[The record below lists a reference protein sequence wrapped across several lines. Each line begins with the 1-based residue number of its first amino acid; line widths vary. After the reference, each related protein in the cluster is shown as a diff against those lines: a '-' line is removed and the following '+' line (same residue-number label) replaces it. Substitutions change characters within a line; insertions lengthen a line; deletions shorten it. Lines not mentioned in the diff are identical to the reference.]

1 MTAVA
6 SAGMLRHCK
15 HNELYRG
22 CWSCRFH
29 IKDLCLGNLHPC
41 GPLCG
46 SLNTKHQARTLD
58 SRSCWLHY
66 QRPHSGWQAVPGYY
80 RTIRENP
87 DLSGVIEGDYNSFKK
102 GVFHK
107 HDDVAAP
114 CVQALLTWTTLYRQ
128 VDVADNMALRD
139 LHWLA
144 DVAQCTDFHVSHRL
158 QMWPDCTD
166 FCNWRW
172 CFRHLLKT
180 SCFWD

>member
-87 DLSGVIEGDYNSFKK
+87 DLSVGCRQNVPKTFFLRTVRSRSPIL
-102 GVFHK
+102 V
-107 HDDVAAP
+107 
-114 CVQALLTWTTLYRQ
+114 LYR
-128 VDVADNMALRD
+128 R
-139 LHWLA
+139 WL
-144 DVAQCTDFHVSHRL
+144 S
-158 QMWPDCTD
+158 
-166 FCNWRW
+166 
-172 CFRHLLKT
+172 
-180 SCFWD
+180 